1 MKFAIRQSIRA
12 CALALAL
19 AGAAHAADGKLS
31 DNVLKIGVLT
41 DMSGL
46 YADVGGEGAVV
57 AARMAVEDFG
67 GKMFGSPIEIVS
79 ADHQNKADI
88 GANKAREW
96 FDTGKVDMAIEMLNS
111 AVGLA
116 VQGVGAEK
124 KRITINTGAAA
135 SKLTGE
141 ACAPATGVHWVYD
154 TYALAH
160 GTAHQVLK
168 SGGDSWFF
176 LTADYAFGHNLEKDV
191 TDVVKA
197 EGGKVLGS
205 VRHPLN
211 NADFSSFLLQAQA
224 SKAKIIGMA
233 NAGGDTQNTIK
244 QAAEFGIAKSGQ
256 SLAGL
261 LVFLTD
267 VHAVGLEKAQ
277 GMYLTTGWY
286 WDLNDDTRK
295 WAQRFFER
303 HKKRMPTMVQAGVYS
318 GVMHYLKAVQAAGT
332 DETSAVMTKMHAMP
346 VDDMF
351 ARNGKLREDGLMQH
365 DMYLAQVKKP
375 SESKREWDYYKI
387 VATIPADKAYRPI
400 AQSDCPLLKK

>member
-1 MKFAIRQSIRA
+1 
-12 CALALAL
+12 
-19 AGAAHAADGKLS
+19 
-31 DNVLKIGVLT
+31 
-41 DMSGL
+41 
-46 YADVGGEGAVV
+46 
-57 AARMAVEDFG
+57 
-67 GKMFGSPIEIVS
+67 
-79 ADHQNKADI
+79 
-88 GANKAREW
+88 
-96 FDTGKVDMAIEMLNS
+96 MAIEMLNS

-141 ACAPATGVHWVYD
+141 ACSPSGIHWVYD

-160 GTAHQVLK
+160 GTAHQVVK
-168 SGGDSWFF
+168 NGGDSWFF

-191 TDVVKA
+191 TEVVKA
-197 EGGKVLGS
+197 DGGKVLGS

-211 NADFSSFLLQAQA
+211 TADFSSFLLQAQS
-224 SKAKIIGMA
+224 SKAKVIGMA

-244 QAAEFGIAKSGQ
+244 QAAEFGIGKGGQ

-267 VHAVGLEKAQ
+267 VHSVGLEKAQ

-286 WDLNDDTRK
+286 WDSSDETRK
-295 WAQRFFER
+295 WAQRFYDR

-332 DETSAVMTKMHAMP
+332 DDTDAVMAKMRATP
-346 VDDMF
+346 VNDMF
-351 ARNGKLREDGLMQH
+351 AKNGVVRADGLMQH

-375 SESKREWDYYKI
+375 SESKREWDYYRI
-387 VATIPADKAYRPI
+387 VATIPGDKAYKPLS
-400 AQSDCPLLKK
+400 QSECPLLKK

>member
-1 MKFAIRQSIRA
+1 MTLKRHAA
-12 CALALAL
+12 TLGALAIAV
-19 AGAAHAADGKLS
+19 AGAAGAADGKLS

-67 GKMFGSPIEIVS
+67 GKMFGTPIEIVS

-141 ACAPATGVHWVYD
+141 ACSPSGIHWVYD

-160 GTAHQVLK
+160 GTAHQVVK
-168 SGGDSWFF
+168 NGGDSWFF

-191 TDVVKA
+191 TEVVKA
-197 EGGKVLGS
+197 DGGKVLGS

-211 NADFSSFLLQAQA
+211 TADFSSFLLQAQS
-224 SKAKIIGMA
+224 SKAKVIGMA

-244 QAAEFGIAKSGQ
+244 QAAEFGIGKGGQ

-267 VHAVGLEKAQ
+267 VHSVGLEKAQ

-286 WDLNDDTRK
+286 WDSSDETRK
-295 WAQRFFER
+295 WAQRFYDR

-332 DETSAVMTKMHAMP
+332 DDTDAVMAKMRATP
-346 VDDMF
+346 VNDMF
-351 ARNGKLREDGLMQH
+351 AKNGVVRADGLMQH

-375 SESKREWDYYKI
+375 SESKREWDYYRI
-387 VATIPADKAYRPI
+387 VATIPGDKAYKPLS
-400 AQSDCPLLKK
+400 QSECPLLKK